1 MRREFFILAN
11 ANEMQRSI
19 ATPSG
24 MSERQKGKAQAD
36 GADESRN
43 SISNS
48 VAGMSRQT
56 LRNRRKMAMVKV
68 NIISGF
74 LGAGKTTLIKKLLT
88 GSVAKEKIILLE
100 NEYGEVGVDGSF
112 MKDSGI
118 IVDELNSGCICC
130 TLVGDFQKA
139 VDDLI
144 AKYHPDRLLIEPSGV
159 GKLSEILAAVER
171 AKERHSDLVVTGCA
185 TVVDAGKC
193 RMYMKNF
200 GEFFLDQIKTS
211 ATVIFSR
218 TQLLSAERIEKSR
231 ALVEEQHPG
240 VRIVTTPW
248 DDLSADTLLEVIE
261 SGKPME
267 IHLDDDDDDDDEDEH
282 EHHHHHHDHDDHD
295 HEDGVCPCCGG
306 HHDDDDDD
314 DHDHEHHH
322 HHDHDDH
329 DEDEHEHHHH
339 DHEDGETCSCGHH
352 HHHHHGHDA
361 DEVFVSVG
369 VETANRYEQDE
380 VKAMLDK
387 LSDEEEYGT
396 VLRAKGVLQNAAGD
410 WFQFDYVP
418 GESQFRPGTPDYTG
432 RLCVI
437 GAHIDEK
444 ALRELFKA

>member
-1 MRREFFILAN
+1 
-11 ANEMQRSI
+11 
-19 ATPSG
+19 
-24 MSERQKGKAQAD
+24 
-36 GADESRN
+36 
-43 SISNS
+43 
-48 VAGMSRQT
+48 
-56 LRNRRKMAMVKV
+56 MVKV

-139 VDDLI
+139 VDELI

-282 EHHHHHHDHDDHD
+282 EHHHHH
-295 HEDGVCPCCGG
+295 EDGEECCCHH
-306 HHDDDDDD
+306 HHDDD
-314 DHDHEHHH
+314 HDEHEHHH

-396 VLRAKGVLQNAAGD
+396 VLRRQGQQLIVELGHHGLIGGDNMLAGQNGIPNIFPGGVKTADGLHHGINGWVVQNILKIMGNLGIGQGQLPPAQHPHHLHILPGGGQLIYTFAYSAKTQ
-410 WFQFDYVP
+410 
-418 GESQFRPGTPDYTG
+418 
-432 RLCVI
+432 
-437 GAHIDEK
+437 
-444 ALRELFKA
+444 